1 MTFIADFADDAL
13 RLVEDASRR
22 AGSVFEPSLRIGV
35 TGLNRAGK
43 TVFIT
48 SLVANL
54 LERERMTRLS
64 AQRDGRIEA
73 TMLRPQPTADVPRFE
88 YESHLATMSGA
99 DPKWPSSTTSTS
111 ELRLSIRF
119 RRTGLLA
126 GFAGDGVLNLDI
138 VDYPGEWLLDL
149 PLLNTKWEDWSRQ
162 SIEAARRPERIAHA
176 GAFLAWAENVDGTAP
191 ESEAIARE
199 GAALFATYLQD
210 ARKAGL
216 SAISPGRFLMPGHL
230 AGTPALTFAPLPDPD
245 GGRGSLARLM
255 RDRYES
261 YRKVV
266 VRPFFQT
273 HFAKVDRQIVL
284 IDALSAINA
293 GPRAVADLRKAM
305 SDILDCF
312 RHGEKSWLGPI
323 FGRRVDRLLFAATKA
338 DHVHH
343 TQHGALQSITTA
355 LVRES
360 IERAAYKGAR
370 VEAMALA
377 SLRATVEQTV
387 EEGRETLHC
396 VRGRNID
403 SGEEVVVYPGQLPD
417 DPGVIVDA
425 SRRPGE
431 QGDAQEGWLSA
442 DYDFMKFAPPI
453 HAHKPGYGPPHLR
466 LDMAAEFLFGDKL
479 G

>member
-13 RLVEDASRR
+13 RLVEDTTRR
-22 AGSVFEPSLRIGV
+22 AGSIFEPSLRIGV

-73 TMLRPQPTADVPRFE
+73 AMLRPQPSADVPRFD
-88 YESHLATMSGA
+88 YEAHLAAMTGP
-99 DPKWPSSTTSTS
+99 DPVWPSSTRRTS

-119 RRTGLLA
+119 RRTGLFS
-126 GFAGDGVLNLDI
+126 GFAGDGVLHLDI

-149 PLLNTKWEDWSRQ
+149 PLLNTKWEDWARR
-162 SIEAARRPERIAHA
+162 SIEAARRPERIGHA
-176 GAFLAWAENVDGTAP
+176 GAFLAWAEGVDGTAP
-191 ESEAIARE
+191 VNEAVARE
-199 GAALFATYLQD
+199 GAALFADYLKA

-216 SAISPGRFLMPGHL
+216 SAISPGRFLMPGDL
-230 AGTPALTFAPLPDPD
+230 AGTPALTFAPIPEPD
-245 GGRGSLARLM
+245 GPRDSLARLM
-255 RDRYES
+255 RDRYEA
-261 YRKVV
+261 YRRVV
-266 VRPFFQT
+266 VKPFFQT

-284 IDALSAINA
+284 VDALSAIDA
-293 GPRAVADLRKAM
+293 GPRAVADLRQAM

-312 RHGEKSWLGPI
+312 RHGEKGWLGPL

-343 TQHGALQSITTA
+343 TQHAALQAITTA

-370 VEAMALA
+370 VEALAMA

-387 EEGRETLHC
+387 EQGGETLHC
-396 VRGRNID
+396 VRGR
-403 SGEEVVVYPGQLPD
+403 SMETGEEVVVYPGQLPD
-417 DPGVIVDA
+417 DPSTIVDA
-425 SRRPGE
+425 SRRPGA
-431 QGDAQEGWLSA
+431 QDAGGEGWLSEE
-442 DYDFMKFAPPI
+442 YGFMRFAPPLRTG
-453 HAHKPGYGPPHLR
+453 KPGYGPPHLR
-466 LDMAAEFLFGDKL
+466 LDMAAEFLFGDRL